1 MPRTSET
8 PAKSAVAIE
17 ASGGGWCVDSQLWP
31 IAPIGSVARTFAA
44 MVPQHVE
51 LVLFEQSLGKGEGL
65 HRQIHGVHDC
75 NHRVEPGDVR
85 QALAVLVAEVEGGGD
100 WQRLGNAGSLD

>member
-8 PAKSAVAIE
+8 PAKSAGAIE
-17 ASGGGWCVDSQLWP
+17 ASGGGWCVDSQPWP

-65 HRQIHGVHDC
+65 HRRFCD
-75 NHRVEPGDVR
+75 RVADAAEKTAGLF
-85 QALAVLVAEVEGGGD
+85 LA
-100 WQRLGNAGSLD
+100 R